1 MNTRSSHQW
10 CSMFLKISQN
20 SQENTNAR
28 VSFLIKLQAAPAT
41 LLKEIL
47 TRVFSSE
54 FCEISK
60 STFFTEHLRTT
71 ASTIRSVT
79 SVYSCWIY

>member
-1 MNTRSSHQW
+1 MNIRSSHQW
-10 CSMFLKISQN
+10 CSMFLKISQD
-20 SQENTNAR
+20 SQENTYAR

-41 LLKEIL
+41 LLKKIL

-54 FCEISK
+54 FCEICK
-60 STFFTEHLRTT
+60 SNFFTEHLRTT

-79 SVYSCWIY
+79 FVYSCWIY